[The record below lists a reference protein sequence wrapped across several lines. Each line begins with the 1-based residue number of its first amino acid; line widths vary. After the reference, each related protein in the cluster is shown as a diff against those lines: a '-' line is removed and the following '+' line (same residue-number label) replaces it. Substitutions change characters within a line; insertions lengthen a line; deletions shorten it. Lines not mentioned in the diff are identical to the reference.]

1 MAGYLI
7 ADIDVTDPV
16 AYQGYVKLTPDIIAK
31 FSGKFLV
38 RGGEAEV
45 VEGTWTPNRLIVLE
59 FESLERAKEFY
70 DSDEYRPVKAIRHKT
85 AVSNLVIVEGA

>member
-7 ADIDVTDPV
+7 ADIEVTDPV
-16 AYQGYVKLTPDIIAK
+16 AYQEYVKLTPAIIAK
-31 FSGKFLV
+31 YGGKFLV

-45 VEGTWTPNRLIVLE
+45 VEGAWAPHRLVVLE

-70 DSDEYRPVKAIRHKT
+70 RSEEYRPVMEIRHKT
-85 AVSNLVIVEGA
+85 AVSNFVIVEGA

>member
-1 MAGYLI
+1 MAGYVI

-31 FSGKFLV
+31 YGGKFLV
-38 RGGEAEV
+38 RGGATEV
-45 VEGTWTPNRLIVLE
+45 VEGTWSPNRLVVLE
-59 FESLERAKEFY
+59 FESLEQAKKFY

-85 AVSNLVIVEGA
+85 AISNMVIVEGA